1 MLHCRSEA
9 LMKLRPAFAAALL
22 AAILMA
28 AAALPLSAAE
38 AVGKIV
44 YLEGAVEV
52 VRDEDTLD
60 ARKVKEGLALE
71 NFDLVV
77 TGADGEAELAI
88 SSPMA
93 PTTTVR
99 IAPRTRFSLEIGK
112 AAGRQQTTVG
122 LMIGSVTLK
131 CAKLA
136 GTQSVKVQTDTALM
150 GVRGTSFTV
159 TAAASG
165 DVLVACEE
173 GEVECTDEDGNT
185 ERAAP
190 GAVVEKLF
198 EQRLRRLPVAVT
210 SLEQFRRGWNTERIS
225 ALKANA
231 GKAIVAFAV
240 RYKTLLMQFNRDFA
254 TLEKARKT
262 IEKWKAEDRA
272 GRIGTLQETMVQ
284 RKEINEALK
293 RLRVNLFFFE
303 RIYARLLELKEYHD
317 EGIGR
322 GVVRYGQASE
332 TTTQFFQRFE
342 QERRDLERKMARV
355 RLVARLYALR
365 NEGRIPWGGFG
376 GEDE

>member
-1 MLHCRSEA
+1 
-9 LMKLRPAFAAALL
+9 MKLRPAFAAALL
-22 AAILMA
+22 SAIVAA

-60 ARKVKEGLALE
+60 AKKVKEGLALE

-77 TGADGEAELAI
+77 TGADGQVEVQI
-88 SSPMA
+88 SCPTA
-93 PTTTVR
+93 PPASIKV
-99 IAPRTRFSLEIGK
+99 APRTRFSLEIGK
-112 AAGRQQTTVG
+112 AASRQQTTVG

-136 GTQSVKVQTDTALM
+136 GTQNVRVQTDTALM

-185 ERAAP
+185 ERAEP
-190 GAVVEKLF
+190 GEVVEKLF

-272 GRIGTLQETMVQ
+272 GKIGTLQETMAQ

-303 RIYARLLELKEYHD
+303 RIYARLLELKDYHD
-317 EGIGR
+317 EGVGR
-322 GVVRYGQASE
+322 GVIRYGQASE